1 MDAVAVLWGEV
12 GEEMSDREIAS
23 GRITPLIVFTVAV
36 VLAFALYGAASAGRD
51 IMSLYLWLP

>member
-1 MDAVAVLWGEV
+1 MLWGEV

-51 IMSLYLWLP
+51 IMSIYLWLP